1 MNESESSPIPLPL
14 SIHSD
19 EYFMKQ
25 ALCEAELAFEED
37 EVPVGAVVVL
47 DNRIIGRAHNQREQ
61 LQDPT
66 AHAEILALT
75 QAAEAVGTWRL
86 SGANIYVTLEPCP
99 MCAGA
104 LVNARVDR
112 LVFGVTD
119 QKSGACGTLWNLV
132 QSEKLNH
139 RMEVSGGL
147 MADQCLEILQ
157 GFFRRK
163 RESEE

>member
-1 MNESESSPIPLPL
+1 MTGWTLPQP
-14 SIHSD
+14 
-19 EYFMKQ
+19 MKR
-25 ALCEAELAFEED
+25 ALELAEAAAAAG
-37 EVPVGAVVVL
+37 EVPVGAVVTRDGKV
-47 DNRIIGRAHNQREQ
+47 IAEAHNAPRGHH
-61 LQDPT
+61 DPT

-139 RMEVSGGL
+139 RMEVSDGL